1 MNKTWIKE
9 HWLEILLCVGI
20 VIQIGALAVFNLTRL
35 PYESNYD
42 SSCAYAQIVEMWRQK
57 RILLKDWA
65 YQTTLGIDSPVLLG
79 ALFYGITKNA
89 FTAFGLANIVTVIVY
104 ACLFYDILKQ
114 ADVKKNMRLLA
125 VLFLLTPYSTGQLG
139 YMPMLFTSAGSYAYK
154 LLVPLL
160 LIDILVR
167 MHKGQEIKKYWYLI
181 LFATFF
187 VFDTAV
193 SSGEYIVTVIV
204 YACLFYDILKQADVK
219 KNMRLLAVLFL
230 LTPYSTGQLGYMPML
245 FTSAGSYAY
254 KLLVPLLLIDILVRM
269 HKGQEI
275 KKYWYLILFATFF
288 VFDTAVSSGEYIL
301 LCAVLP
307 LIGYEILHVLIG
319 NDIKQIFNKRLG
331 FLILES
337 AIYVV
342 GIKVGRR
349 TGIIESVGSQMMLTK
364 AKHFPSVIAKCLTGI
379 FQLFGG
385 IPDYEDIPVT
395 QTYGMMYLFRFFL
408 AAVILASWIYLLK
421 HLKEN
426 EKYKELVGMITCIF
440 AVNLIVLIFANV
452 NYATKTFE
460 YRYHL
465 ISMIPMILLT
475 SIAASDLWEKRK
487 LLEQTIVL
495 VTIVLLLF
503 VNVYDYK
510 NYMRDCYNYQGDM
523 QGITLT
529 AEQEG
534 VHLIITIGSESISMG
549 RCMRN
554 VNPNV
559 EISTWGGYN
568 HGVGW
573 GASTYYFDNAH
584 LKTPYMV
591 LMTQKEYELMPKQ
604 IAKQL
609 EEVQVFGIFRLYRV
623 KENVL
628 DGDNTLPQSGTNRD
642 FCYSSGYEYWGKME
656 SDGNVLSSGKKETVL
671 RSNKK
676 KIEKDATY
684 DIVVHYEVIQ
694 AKEDSAA
701 TFRVRN
707 AQDEIIA
714 EQEMPKD
721 ATKITIKDVS
731 VITGMEWVRYR
742 INAEKGSKI
751 RIRSI
756 ETIAQ

>member
-104 ACLFYDILKQ
+104 AF
-114 ADVKKNMRLLA
+114 
-125 VLFLLTPYSTGQLG
+125 
-139 YMPMLFTSAGSYAYK
+139 
-154 LLVPLL
+154 
-160 LIDILVR
+160 
-167 MHKGQEIKKYWYLI
+167 
-181 LFATFF
+181 
-187 VFDTAV
+187 
-193 SSGEYIVTVIV
+193 
-204 YACLFYDILKQADVK
+204 LFYDILKQADVK

-694 AKEDSAA
+694 AKEDNAA
-701 TFRVRN
+701 VFRIRN

-721 ATKITIKDVS
+721 ATEIRIRDVS
-731 VITGMEWVRYR
+731 VTQSMEWIRYR
-742 INAEKGSKI
+742 INSQKGSKI
-751 RIRSI
+751 RIKSI
-756 ETIAQ
+756 ETVAQ

>member
-104 ACLFYDILKQ
+104 VFLFYDILKQ
-114 ADVKKNMRLLA
+114 ADVAKNMRLLA

-167 MHKGQEIKKYWYLI
+167 MHKGQEIKKYWYL
-181 LFATFF
+181 
-187 VFDTAV
+187 V
-193 SSGEYIVTVIV
+193 
-204 YACLFYDILKQADVK
+204 
-219 KNMRLLAVLFL
+219 
-230 LTPYSTGQLGYMPML
+230 
-245 FTSAGSYAY
+245 
-254 KLLVPLLLIDILVRM
+254 
-269 HKGQEI
+269 
-275 KKYWYLILFATFF
+275 LFATFF

-301 LCAVLP
+301 LCAILP

-319 NDIKQIFNKRLG
+319 NDIKQIFNKRFG

-676 KIEKDATY
+676 KIEKDAAY
-684 DIVVHYEVIQ
+684 DIVVHYEVLKS
-694 AKEDSAA
+694 KEDSAA

-721 ATKITIKDVS
+721 ATEIRIRDVS
-731 VITGMEWVRYR
+731 VTQSMEWIRYR
-742 INAEKGSKI
+742 INAQKGSKI
-751 RIRSI
+751 RIKSI
-756 ETIAQ
+756 ETVAQ

>member
-79 ALFYGITKNA
+79 VLFYGITKNA

-104 ACLFYDILKQ
+104 AF
-114 ADVKKNMRLLA
+114 
-125 VLFLLTPYSTGQLG
+125 
-139 YMPMLFTSAGSYAYK
+139 
-154 LLVPLL
+154 
-160 LIDILVR
+160 
-167 MHKGQEIKKYWYLI
+167 
-181 LFATFF
+181 
-187 VFDTAV
+187 
-193 SSGEYIVTVIV
+193 
-204 YACLFYDILKQADVK
+204 LFYDILKQADVK

-676 KIEKDATY
+676 KIKRDATY
-684 DIVVHYEVIQ
+684 DMIVHYEVIQ
-694 AKEDSAA
+694 AKEDNAA
-701 TFRVRN
+701 VFRIRN

-721 ATKITIKDVS
+721 ATEIRIRDVS
-731 VITGMEWVRYR
+731 VTQSMEWIRYR
-742 INAEKGSKI
+742 INSQKGSKI
-751 RIRSI
+751 RIKSI
-756 ETIAQ
+756 ETVAQ

>member
-79 ALFYGITKNA
+79 VLFYGITKNA

-104 ACLFYDILKQ
+104 AFLFYDILKQ
-114 ADVKKNMRLLA
+114 ADVA
-125 VLFLLTPYSTGQLG
+125 
-139 YMPMLFTSAGSYAYK
+139 
-154 LLVPLL
+154 
-160 LIDILVR
+160 
-167 MHKGQEIKKYWYLI
+167 
-181 LFATFF
+181 
-187 VFDTAV
+187 
-193 SSGEYIVTVIV
+193 
-204 YACLFYDILKQADVK
+204 

-609 EEVQVFGIFRLYRV
+609 EEVQVLGIFRLYRV

-701 TFRVRN
+701 VFRVRN

-721 ATKITIKDVS
+721 ATEIRIRDVS
-731 VITGMEWVRYR
+731 VTQSMEWIRYR
-742 INAEKGSKI
+742 INAQKGSKI
-751 RIRSI
+751 RIKSI
-756 ETIAQ
+756 ETVAQ

>member
-167 MHKGQEIKKYWYLI
+167 MHKGQEIKKYWYL
-181 LFATFF
+181 
-187 VFDTAV
+187 
-193 SSGEYIVTVIV
+193 
-204 YACLFYDILKQADVK
+204 
-219 KNMRLLAVLFL
+219 N
-230 LTPYSTGQLGYMPML
+230 
-245 FTSAGSYAY
+245 
-254 KLLVPLLLIDILVRM
+254 
-269 HKGQEI
+269 
-275 KKYWYLILFATFF
+275 LFATFF

>member
-181 LFATFF
+181 LFT
-187 VFDTAV
+187 
-193 SSGEYIVTVIV
+193 
-204 YACLFYDILKQADVK
+204 
-219 KNMRLLAVLFL
+219 
-230 LTPYSTGQLGYMPML
+230 
-245 FTSAGSYAY
+245 
-254 KLLVPLLLIDILVRM
+254 
-269 HKGQEI
+269 
-275 KKYWYLILFATFF
+275 TFF

-307 LIGYEILHVLIG
+307 LVGYEILHVLIG

-534 VHLIITIGSESISMG
+534 VHLIIAIGSESISMG

-609 EEVQVFGIFRLYRV
+609 EEVQTFGLFQLYRV

-676 KIEKDATY
+676 KIKRDATY
-684 DIVVHYEVIQ
+684 DMIVHYEVIQ

-701 TFRVRN
+701 VFRVRN

-721 ATKITIKDVS
+721 ATEIRIRDVS
-731 VITGMEWVRYR
+731 VTQSMEWIRYR
-742 INAEKGSKI
+742 INAQKGSKI
-751 RIRSI
+751 RIKSI
-756 ETIAQ
+756 ETVAQ

>member
-89 FTAFGLANIVTVIVY
+89 FTAFGLAN
-104 ACLFYDILKQ
+104 
-114 ADVKKNMRLLA
+114 
-125 VLFLLTPYSTGQLG
+125 
-139 YMPMLFTSAGSYAYK
+139 
-154 LLVPLL
+154 
-160 LIDILVR
+160 
-167 MHKGQEIKKYWYLI
+167 
-181 LFATFF
+181 
-187 VFDTAV
+187 
-193 SSGEYIVTVIV
+193 IVTVIV

-676 KIEKDATY
+676 KIEKDAAY
-684 DIVVHYEVIQ
+684 DIVVHYEVLKS
-694 AKEDSAA
+694 KEDSAA

>member
-89 FTAFGLANIVTVIVY
+89 FTAFGLAN
-104 ACLFYDILKQ
+104 
-114 ADVKKNMRLLA
+114 
-125 VLFLLTPYSTGQLG
+125 
-139 YMPMLFTSAGSYAYK
+139 
-154 LLVPLL
+154 
-160 LIDILVR
+160 
-167 MHKGQEIKKYWYLI
+167 
-181 LFATFF
+181 
-187 VFDTAV
+187 
-193 SSGEYIVTVIV
+193 IVTVIV

-584 LKTPYMV
+584 LKNPYMV

>member
-104 ACLFYDILKQ
+104 AFLFYDILKQ

-167 MHKGQEIKKYWYLI
+167 M
-181 LFATFF
+181 
-187 VFDTAV
+187 
-193 SSGEYIVTVIV
+193 
-204 YACLFYDILKQADVK
+204 
-219 KNMRLLAVLFL
+219 R
-230 LTPYSTGQLGYMPML
+230 
-245 FTSAGSYAY
+245 
-254 KLLVPLLLIDILVRM
+254 
-269 HKGQEI
+269 KGQEI

-676 KIEKDATY
+676 KIKRDATY
-684 DIVVHYEVIQ
+684 DMIVHYEVIQ
-694 AKEDSAA
+694 AKEDNAA
-701 TFRVRN
+701 VFRIRN

-721 ATKITIKDVS
+721 ATEIRIRDVS
-731 VITGMEWVRYR
+731 VTQSMEWIRYR
-742 INAEKGSKI
+742 INSQKGSKI
-751 RIRSI
+751 RIKSI
-756 ETIAQ
+756 ETVAQ

>member
-104 ACLFYDILKQ
+104 AF
-114 ADVKKNMRLLA
+114 
-125 VLFLLTPYSTGQLG
+125 
-139 YMPMLFTSAGSYAYK
+139 
-154 LLVPLL
+154 
-160 LIDILVR
+160 
-167 MHKGQEIKKYWYLI
+167 
-181 LFATFF
+181 
-187 VFDTAV
+187 
-193 SSGEYIVTVIV
+193 
-204 YACLFYDILKQADVK
+204 LFYDILKQADVK

-337 AIYVV
+337 DIYVV

-452 NYATKTFE
+452 NYATETFE
-460 YRYHL
+460 FRYHL

-510 NYMRDCYNYQGDM
+510 NYMRDCYNDQGDM

-609 EEVQVFGIFRLYRV
+609 EEVQVFGIFQLYRV

-676 KIEKDATY
+676 KIEKDAAY
-684 DIVVHYEVIQ
+684 DIVVHYEVLKS
-694 AKEDSAA
+694 KEDSAA

-721 ATKITIKDVS
+721 ATEITIKDVS

>member
-89 FTAFGLANIVTVIVY
+89 FTAFGLAN
-104 ACLFYDILKQ
+104 
-114 ADVKKNMRLLA
+114 
-125 VLFLLTPYSTGQLG
+125 
-139 YMPMLFTSAGSYAYK
+139 
-154 LLVPLL
+154 
-160 LIDILVR
+160 
-167 MHKGQEIKKYWYLI
+167 
-181 LFATFF
+181 
-187 VFDTAV
+187 
-193 SSGEYIVTVIV
+193 IVTVIV

-676 KIEKDATY
+676 KIEKDAAY
-684 DIVVHYEVIQ
+684 DIVVHYEVLKS
-694 AKEDSAA
+694 KEDSAA

-714 EQEMPKD
+714 EQEMPSD
-721 ATKITIKDVS
+721 ATEIRIRDVS
-731 VITGMEWVRYR
+731 VTQSMEWIRYR
-742 INAEKGSKI
+742 INAQKGSKI
-751 RIRSI
+751 RIKSI
-756 ETIAQ
+756 ETVAQ

>member
-104 ACLFYDILKQ
+104 AF
-114 ADVKKNMRLLA
+114 
-125 VLFLLTPYSTGQLG
+125 
-139 YMPMLFTSAGSYAYK
+139 
-154 LLVPLL
+154 
-160 LIDILVR
+160 
-167 MHKGQEIKKYWYLI
+167 
-181 LFATFF
+181 
-187 VFDTAV
+187 
-193 SSGEYIVTVIV
+193 
-204 YACLFYDILKQADVK
+204 LFYDILKQADVK

-694 AKEDSAA
+694 AKEDNAA

-721 ATKITIKDVS
+721 ATEITIKDVS
-731 VITGMEWVRYR
+731 VTTGMEWIRYR

-751 RIRSI
+751 RIKSI

>member
-79 ALFYGITKNA
+79 VLFYGITKNA

-104 ACLFYDILKQ
+104 AFLFYDILKQ
-114 ADVKKNMRLLA
+114 ADVA
-125 VLFLLTPYSTGQLG
+125 
-139 YMPMLFTSAGSYAYK
+139 
-154 LLVPLL
+154 
-160 LIDILVR
+160 
-167 MHKGQEIKKYWYLI
+167 
-181 LFATFF
+181 
-187 VFDTAV
+187 
-193 SSGEYIVTVIV
+193 
-204 YACLFYDILKQADVK
+204 

-676 KIEKDATY
+676 KIEKDAAY
-684 DIVVHYEVIQ
+684 DIVVHYEVLKS
-694 AKEDSAA
+694 KEDSAA

>member
-79 ALFYGITKNA
+79 VLFYGITKNA

-104 ACLFYDILKQ
+104 AFLFYDILKQ

-139 YMPMLFTSAGSYAYK
+139 YMP
-154 LLVPLL
+154 
-160 LIDILVR
+160 I
-167 MHKGQEIKKYWYLI
+167 
-181 LFATFF
+181 
-187 VFDTAV
+187 
-193 SSGEYIVTVIV
+193 
-204 YACLFYDILKQADVK
+204 
-219 KNMRLLAVLFL
+219 
-230 LTPYSTGQLGYMPML
+230 L

-452 NYATKTFE
+452 NYATETFE
-460 YRYHL
+460 FRYHL

-676 KIEKDATY
+676 KIEKDAAY
-684 DIVVHYEVIQ
+684 DIVVHYEVLKS
-694 AKEDSAA
+694 KEDSAA

-721 ATKITIKDVS
+721 ATEITIKDVS
-731 VITGMEWVRYR
+731 VTTGMEWVRYR

>member
-79 ALFYGITKNA
+79 VLFYGITKNA

-104 ACLFYDILKQ
+104 AF
-114 ADVKKNMRLLA
+114 
-125 VLFLLTPYSTGQLG
+125 
-139 YMPMLFTSAGSYAYK
+139 
-154 LLVPLL
+154 
-160 LIDILVR
+160 
-167 MHKGQEIKKYWYLI
+167 
-181 LFATFF
+181 
-187 VFDTAV
+187 
-193 SSGEYIVTVIV
+193 
-204 YACLFYDILKQADVK
+204 LFYDILKQADVK

-475 SIAASDLWEKRK
+475 SIAASDLCEKRK

-609 EEVQVFGIFRLYRV
+609 EEVQVFGIFQLYRV

-676 KIEKDATY
+676 KIEKDAAY
-684 DIVVHYEVIQ
+684 DIVVHYEVLKS
-694 AKEDSAA
+694 KEDSAA

-714 EQEMPKD
+714 EQEMPSD

>member
-42 SSCAYAQIVEMWRQK
+42 SSCAYAQIVEMWKQK

-104 ACLFYDILKQ
+104 AF
-114 ADVKKNMRLLA
+114 
-125 VLFLLTPYSTGQLG
+125 
-139 YMPMLFTSAGSYAYK
+139 
-154 LLVPLL
+154 
-160 LIDILVR
+160 
-167 MHKGQEIKKYWYLI
+167 
-181 LFATFF
+181 
-187 VFDTAV
+187 
-193 SSGEYIVTVIV
+193 
-204 YACLFYDILKQADVK
+204 LFYDILKQADVK

-523 QGITLT
+523 QAITLT

-628 DGDNTLPQSGTNRD
+628 DGDNTLPKSGTNRD

-676 KIEKDATY
+676 KIEKDAAY
-684 DIVVHYEVIQ
+684 DIVVHYEVLKS
-694 AKEDSAA
+694 KEDSAA

>member
-104 ACLFYDILKQ
+104 AF
-114 ADVKKNMRLLA
+114 
-125 VLFLLTPYSTGQLG
+125 
-139 YMPMLFTSAGSYAYK
+139 
-154 LLVPLL
+154 
-160 LIDILVR
+160 
-167 MHKGQEIKKYWYLI
+167 
-181 LFATFF
+181 
-187 VFDTAV
+187 
-193 SSGEYIVTVIV
+193 
-204 YACLFYDILKQADVK
+204 LFYDILKQADVK

-342 GIKVGRR
+342 GIKV
-349 TGIIESVGSQMMLTK
+349 
-364 AKHFPSVIAKCLTGI
+364 
-379 FQLFGG
+379 
-385 IPDYEDIPVT
+385 PVT

-452 NYATKTFE
+452 NYATETFE
-460 YRYHL
+460 FRYHL

-510 NYMRDCYNYQGDM
+510 NYMRDCYNDQGDM

-609 EEVQVFGIFRLYRV
+609 EEVQVFGIFQLYRV

-676 KIEKDATY
+676 KIEKDAAY
-684 DIVVHYEVIQ
+684 DIVVHYEVLKS
-694 AKEDSAA
+694 KEDSAA

-721 ATKITIKDVS
+721 ATEITIKDVS

>member
-167 MHKGQEIKKYWYLI
+167 MHKGQK
-181 LFATFF
+181 
-187 VFDTAV
+187 
-193 SSGEYIVTVIV
+193 
-204 YACLFYDILKQADVK
+204 
-219 KNMRLLAVLFL
+219 
-230 LTPYSTGQLGYMPML
+230 
-245 FTSAGSYAY
+245 
-254 KLLVPLLLIDILVRM
+254 
-269 HKGQEI
+269 I

-301 LCAVLP
+301 LCAVVP

-452 NYATKTFE
+452 NYATETFE
-460 YRYHL
+460 FRYHL

-510 NYMRDCYNYQGDM
+510 NYMRDCYNDQGDM

-676 KIEKDATY
+676 KIEKDAAY
-684 DIVVHYEVIQ
+684 DIVVHYEVLKS
-694 AKEDSAA
+694 KEDSAA

>member
-89 FTAFGLANIVTVIVY
+89 FTAFGLAN
-104 ACLFYDILKQ
+104 
-114 ADVKKNMRLLA
+114 
-125 VLFLLTPYSTGQLG
+125 
-139 YMPMLFTSAGSYAYK
+139 
-154 LLVPLL
+154 
-160 LIDILVR
+160 
-167 MHKGQEIKKYWYLI
+167 
-181 LFATFF
+181 
-187 VFDTAV
+187 
-193 SSGEYIVTVIV
+193 IVTVIV

-559 EISTWGGYN
+559 EISTWGDYN

>member
-167 MHKGQEIKKYWYLI
+167 MHKGQK
-181 LFATFF
+181 
-187 VFDTAV
+187 
-193 SSGEYIVTVIV
+193 
-204 YACLFYDILKQADVK
+204 
-219 KNMRLLAVLFL
+219 
-230 LTPYSTGQLGYMPML
+230 
-245 FTSAGSYAY
+245 
-254 KLLVPLLLIDILVRM
+254 
-269 HKGQEI
+269 I

-319 NDIKQIFNKRLG
+319 NDIKQIFSKRLG

-426 EKYKELVGMITCIF
+426 AKYKELVGMITCIF

-609 EEVQVFGIFRLYRV
+609 EEVQVFGIFQLYRV
-623 KENVL
+623 KDNVL

-676 KIEKDATY
+676 KIEKDAAY
-684 DIVVHYEVIQ
+684 DIVVHSEVLKS
-694 AKEDSAA
+694 KEDSAA

>member
-79 ALFYGITKNA
+79 VLFYGITKNA

-104 ACLFYDILKQ
+104 AF
-114 ADVKKNMRLLA
+114 
-125 VLFLLTPYSTGQLG
+125 
-139 YMPMLFTSAGSYAYK
+139 
-154 LLVPLL
+154 
-160 LIDILVR
+160 
-167 MHKGQEIKKYWYLI
+167 
-181 LFATFF
+181 
-187 VFDTAV
+187 
-193 SSGEYIVTVIV
+193 
-204 YACLFYDILKQADVK
+204 LFYDILKQADVK

-452 NYATKTFE
+452 NYATETFE
-460 YRYHL
+460 FRYHL

-510 NYMRDCYNYQGDM
+510 NYMRDCYNDQGDM

-609 EEVQVFGIFRLYRV
+609 EEVQVFGIFQLYRV

-676 KIEKDATY
+676 KIEKDAAY
-684 DIVVHYEVIQ
+684 DIVVHYEVLKS
-694 AKEDSAA
+694 KEDSAA

>member
-167 MHKGQEIKKYWYLI
+167 MHKGQK
-181 LFATFF
+181 
-187 VFDTAV
+187 
-193 SSGEYIVTVIV
+193 
-204 YACLFYDILKQADVK
+204 
-219 KNMRLLAVLFL
+219 
-230 LTPYSTGQLGYMPML
+230 
-245 FTSAGSYAY
+245 
-254 KLLVPLLLIDILVRM
+254 
-269 HKGQEI
+269 I

-510 NYMRDCYNYQGDM
+510 NYMRDCYNYQSDM

-676 KIEKDATY
+676 KIKRDATY
-684 DIVVHYEVIQ
+684 DMIVHYEVIQ

-701 TFRVRN
+701 VFRVRN

-721 ATKITIKDVS
+721 ATEIRIRDVS
-731 VITGMEWVRYR
+731 VTQSMEWIRYR
-742 INAEKGSKI
+742 INAQKGSKI
-751 RIRSI
+751 RIKSI
-756 ETIAQ
+756 ETVAQ

>member
-79 ALFYGITKNA
+79 VLFYGITKNA

-104 ACLFYDILKQ
+104 AFLFYDILKQ
-114 ADVKKNMRLLA
+114 ADVAKNMRLLA

-167 MHKGQEIKKYWYLI
+167 MHKGQK
-181 LFATFF
+181 
-187 VFDTAV
+187 
-193 SSGEYIVTVIV
+193 
-204 YACLFYDILKQADVK
+204 
-219 KNMRLLAVLFL
+219 
-230 LTPYSTGQLGYMPML
+230 
-245 FTSAGSYAY
+245 
-254 KLLVPLLLIDILVRM
+254 
-269 HKGQEI
+269 I

-676 KIEKDATY
+676 KIKRDATY
-684 DIVVHYEVIQ
+684 DMIVHYEVIQ
-694 AKEDSAA
+694 AKEDNAA
-701 TFRVRN
+701 VFRIRN

-714 EQEMPKD
+714 EQEMPSD
-721 ATKITIKDVS
+721 ATEIRIRDVS
-731 VITGMEWVRYR
+731 VTQSMEWIRYR
-742 INAEKGSKI
+742 INAQKGSKI
-751 RIRSI
+751 RIKSI
-756 ETIAQ
+756 ETVAQ

>member
-9 HWLEILLCVGI
+9 HWLEVLLCVGI

-89 FTAFGLANIVTVIVY
+89 FTAFGLAN
-104 ACLFYDILKQ
+104 
-114 ADVKKNMRLLA
+114 
-125 VLFLLTPYSTGQLG
+125 
-139 YMPMLFTSAGSYAYK
+139 
-154 LLVPLL
+154 
-160 LIDILVR
+160 
-167 MHKGQEIKKYWYLI
+167 
-181 LFATFF
+181 
-187 VFDTAV
+187 
-193 SSGEYIVTVIV
+193 IVTVIV

-452 NYATKTFE
+452 NYATETFE

-465 ISMIPMILLT
+465 ISIIPMILLT

-523 QGITLT
+523 QAITLT

-534 VHLIITIGSESISMG
+534 VHLIITIGSESLSMG

-676 KIEKDATY
+676 KIEKDAAY
-684 DIVVHYEVIQ
+684 DIVVHYEVLKS
-694 AKEDSAA
+694 KEDSAA

>member
-42 SSCAYAQIVEMWRQK
+42 SSCAYAQIVEMWKQK

-104 ACLFYDILKQ
+104 AF
-114 ADVKKNMRLLA
+114 
-125 VLFLLTPYSTGQLG
+125 
-139 YMPMLFTSAGSYAYK
+139 
-154 LLVPLL
+154 
-160 LIDILVR
+160 
-167 MHKGQEIKKYWYLI
+167 
-181 LFATFF
+181 
-187 VFDTAV
+187 
-193 SSGEYIVTVIV
+193 
-204 YACLFYDILKQADVK
+204 LFYDILKQADVK

-523 QGITLT
+523 QAITLT

-701 TFRVRN
+701 VFRVRN

-721 ATKITIKDVS
+721 ATEIRIRDVS
-731 VITGMEWVRYR
+731 VTQSMEWIRYR
-742 INAEKGSKI
+742 INAQKGSKI
-751 RIRSI
+751 RIKSI
-756 ETIAQ
+756 ETVAQ

>member
-79 ALFYGITKNA
+79 VLFYGITKNA

-104 ACLFYDILKQ
+104 AF
-114 ADVKKNMRLLA
+114 
-125 VLFLLTPYSTGQLG
+125 
-139 YMPMLFTSAGSYAYK
+139 
-154 LLVPLL
+154 
-160 LIDILVR
+160 
-167 MHKGQEIKKYWYLI
+167 
-181 LFATFF
+181 
-187 VFDTAV
+187 
-193 SSGEYIVTVIV
+193 
-204 YACLFYDILKQADVK
+204 LFYDILKQADVK

-609 EEVQVFGIFRLYRV
+609 EEVQVFGIFQLYRV

-676 KIEKDATY
+676 KIEKDAAY
-684 DIVVHYEVIQ
+684 DIVVHYEVLKS
-694 AKEDSAA
+694 KEDSAA

-721 ATKITIKDVS
+721 ATEITIKDVS

>member
-193 SSGEYIVTVIV
+193 SSGEYI
-204 YACLFYDILKQADVK
+204 
-219 KNMRLLAVLFL
+219 
-230 LTPYSTGQLGYMPML
+230 
-245 FTSAGSYAY
+245 
-254 KLLVPLLLIDILVRM
+254 
-269 HKGQEI
+269 
-275 KKYWYLILFATFF
+275 
-288 VFDTAVSSGEYIL
+288 L

-319 NDIKQIFNKRLG
+319 NDIKQIFSKRLG

>member
-57 RILLKDWA
+57 SILLKDWA

-104 ACLFYDILKQ
+104 AF
-114 ADVKKNMRLLA
+114 
-125 VLFLLTPYSTGQLG
+125 
-139 YMPMLFTSAGSYAYK
+139 
-154 LLVPLL
+154 
-160 LIDILVR
+160 
-167 MHKGQEIKKYWYLI
+167 
-181 LFATFF
+181 
-187 VFDTAV
+187 
-193 SSGEYIVTVIV
+193 
-204 YACLFYDILKQADVK
+204 LFYDILKQADVK

-676 KIEKDATY
+676 KIEKDAAY
-684 DIVVHYEVIQ
+684 DIVVHYEVLKS
-694 AKEDSAA
+694 KEDSAA

-721 ATKITIKDVS
+721 ATEITIKDVS

>member
-104 ACLFYDILKQ
+104 AF
-114 ADVKKNMRLLA
+114 
-125 VLFLLTPYSTGQLG
+125 
-139 YMPMLFTSAGSYAYK
+139 
-154 LLVPLL
+154 
-160 LIDILVR
+160 
-167 MHKGQEIKKYWYLI
+167 
-181 LFATFF
+181 
-187 VFDTAV
+187 
-193 SSGEYIVTVIV
+193 
-204 YACLFYDILKQADVK
+204 LFYDILKQADVK

-676 KIEKDATY
+676 KIKRDATY
-684 DIVVHYEVIQ
+684 DMIVHYEVIQ
-694 AKEDSAA
+694 AKEDNAA
-701 TFRVRN
+701 VFRIRN

-721 ATKITIKDVS
+721 TTEIRIRDVS
-731 VITGMEWVRYR
+731 VTQSMEWIRYR
-742 INAEKGSKI
+742 INSQKGSKI
-751 RIRSI
+751 RIKSI
-756 ETIAQ
+756 ETVAQ

>member
-104 ACLFYDILKQ
+104 AFLFYDILKQ

-154 LLVPLL
+154 LIVPLIL
-160 LIDILVR
+160 L
-167 MHKGQEIKKYWYLI
+167 
-181 LFATFF
+181 
-187 VFDTAV
+187 
-193 SSGEYIVTVIV
+193 
-204 YACLFYDILKQADVK
+204 
-219 KNMRLLAVLFL
+219 
-230 LTPYSTGQLGYMPML
+230 
-245 FTSAGSYAY
+245 
-254 KLLVPLLLIDILVRM
+254 DILVRM

-337 AIYVV
+337 AFYVV

-452 NYATKTFE
+452 NYATETFE
-460 YRYHL
+460 FRYHL

-510 NYMRDCYNYQGDM
+510 NYMRDCYNDQGDM

-534 VHLIITIGSESISMG
+534 VHLIITIGAESISMG

-609 EEVQVFGIFRLYRV
+609 EEVQVFGIFQFYRV

-676 KIEKDATY
+676 KIEKDAAY
-684 DIVVHYEVIQ
+684 DIVVHYEVLKS
-694 AKEDSAA
+694 KEDSAA

-721 ATKITIKDVS
+721 ATEITIKDVS

>member
-104 ACLFYDILKQ
+104 AF
-114 ADVKKNMRLLA
+114 
-125 VLFLLTPYSTGQLG
+125 
-139 YMPMLFTSAGSYAYK
+139 
-154 LLVPLL
+154 
-160 LIDILVR
+160 
-167 MHKGQEIKKYWYLI
+167 
-181 LFATFF
+181 
-187 VFDTAV
+187 
-193 SSGEYIVTVIV
+193 
-204 YACLFYDILKQADVK
+204 LFYDILKQADVK

-408 AAVILASWIYLLK
+408 AEVILASWIYLLK

-452 NYATKTFE
+452 NYAAETFE

-609 EEVQVFGIFRLYRV
+609 EEVQTFGLFQLYRV

-676 KIEKDATY
+676 KIKRDATY
-684 DIVVHYEVIQ
+684 DMIVHYEVIQ

-701 TFRVRN
+701 VFRVRN

-721 ATKITIKDVS
+721 ATEIRIRDVS
-731 VITGMEWVRYR
+731 VTQSMEWIRYR
-742 INAEKGSKI
+742 INAQKGSKI
-751 RIRSI
+751 RIKSI
-756 ETIAQ
+756 ETVAQ

>member
-89 FTAFGLANIVTVIVY
+89 FTAFGLAN
-104 ACLFYDILKQ
+104 
-114 ADVKKNMRLLA
+114 
-125 VLFLLTPYSTGQLG
+125 
-139 YMPMLFTSAGSYAYK
+139 
-154 LLVPLL
+154 
-160 LIDILVR
+160 
-167 MHKGQEIKKYWYLI
+167 
-181 LFATFF
+181 
-187 VFDTAV
+187 
-193 SSGEYIVTVIV
+193 IVTVIV

-395 QTYGMMYLFRFFL
+395 QTYGLMYLFRFFL

>member
-1 MNKTWIKE
+1 
-9 HWLEILLCVGI
+9 
-20 VIQIGALAVFNLTRL
+20 
-35 PYESNYD
+35 
-42 SSCAYAQIVEMWRQK
+42 
-57 RILLKDWA
+57 
-65 YQTTLGIDSPVLLG
+65 
-79 ALFYGITKNA
+79 
-89 FTAFGLANIVTVIVY
+89 
-104 ACLFYDILKQ
+104 
-114 ADVKKNMRLLA
+114 
-125 VLFLLTPYSTGQLG
+125 
-139 YMPMLFTSAGSYAYK
+139 
-154 LLVPLL
+154 
-160 LIDILVR
+160 
-167 MHKGQEIKKYWYLI
+167 
-181 LFATFF
+181 
-187 VFDTAV
+187 
-193 SSGEYIVTVIV
+193 
-204 YACLFYDILKQADVK
+204 
-219 KNMRLLAVLFL
+219 
-230 LTPYSTGQLGYMPML
+230 
-245 FTSAGSYAY
+245 
-254 KLLVPLLLIDILVRM
+254 
-269 HKGQEI
+269 
-275 KKYWYLILFATFF
+275 
-288 VFDTAVSSGEYIL
+288 
-301 LCAVLP
+301 
-307 LIGYEILHVLIG
+307 
-319 NDIKQIFNKRLG
+319 
-331 FLILES
+331 
-337 AIYVV
+337 
-342 GIKVGRR
+342 
-349 TGIIESVGSQMMLTK
+349 MLTK

-426 EKYKELVGMITCIF
+426 AKYKELVGMITCIF

-559 EISTWGGYN
+559 EISTWGCYN

-609 EEVQVFGIFRLYRV
+609 EEVQVFGIFQLYRV

-676 KIEKDATY
+676 KIEKDAAY
-684 DIVVHYEVIQ
+684 DIVVHYEVLKS
-694 AKEDSAA
+694 KEDSAA

>member
-167 MHKGQEIKKYWYLI
+167 MHKGQK
-181 LFATFF
+181 
-187 VFDTAV
+187 
-193 SSGEYIVTVIV
+193 
-204 YACLFYDILKQADVK
+204 
-219 KNMRLLAVLFL
+219 
-230 LTPYSTGQLGYMPML
+230 
-245 FTSAGSYAY
+245 
-254 KLLVPLLLIDILVRM
+254 
-269 HKGQEI
+269 I

-319 NDIKQIFNKRLG
+319 NDIKQIFSKRLG

-426 EKYKELVGMITCIF
+426 AKYKELVGMITCIF

-465 ISMIPMILLT
+465 NSMIPMILLT

-609 EEVQVFGIFRLYRV
+609 EEVQVFGIFQLYRV

-676 KIEKDATY
+676 KIEKDAAY
-684 DIVVHYEVIQ
+684 DIVVHYEVLKS
-694 AKEDSAA
+694 KEDSAA

>member
-89 FTAFGLANIVTVIVY
+89 FTAFGLAN
-104 ACLFYDILKQ
+104 
-114 ADVKKNMRLLA
+114 
-125 VLFLLTPYSTGQLG
+125 
-139 YMPMLFTSAGSYAYK
+139 
-154 LLVPLL
+154 
-160 LIDILVR
+160 
-167 MHKGQEIKKYWYLI
+167 
-181 LFATFF
+181 
-187 VFDTAV
+187 
-193 SSGEYIVTVIV
+193 IVTVIV

-440 AVNLIVLIFANV
+440 TVNLIVLIFANV
-452 NYATKTFE
+452 NYATETFE
-460 YRYHL
+460 FRYHL

-510 NYMRDCYNYQGDM
+510 NYMRDCYNNQGDM

-676 KIEKDATY
+676 KIKRDATY
-684 DIVVHYEVIQ
+684 DMIVHYEVIQ
-694 AKEDSAA
+694 AKEDNAA
-701 TFRVRN
+701 VFRIRN

-714 EQEMPKD
+714 EQEMPSD
-721 ATKITIKDVS
+721 ATEIRIRDVS
-731 VITGMEWVRYR
+731 VTQSMEWIRYR
-742 INAEKGSKI
+742 INAQKGSKI
-751 RIRSI
+751 RIKSI
-756 ETIAQ
+756 ETVAQ

>member
-79 ALFYGITKNA
+79 VLFYGITKNA

-167 MHKGQEIKKYWYLI
+167 MHKGQKIKKYWYLI
-181 LFATFF
+181 LFASFF
-187 VFDTAV
+187 VFDTA
-193 SSGEYIVTVIV
+193 
-204 YACLFYDILKQADVK
+204 F
-219 KNMRLLAVLFL
+219 
-230 LTPYSTGQLGYMPML
+230 
-245 FTSAGSYAY
+245 
-254 KLLVPLLLIDILVRM
+254 
-269 HKGQEI
+269 
-275 KKYWYLILFATFF
+275 
-288 VFDTAVSSGEYIL
+288 SSGEYIL
-301 LCAVLP
+301 LCAILP

-676 KIEKDATY
+676 KIEKDAAY
-684 DIVVHYEVIQ
+684 DIVVHYEVLKS
-694 AKEDSAA
+694 KEDSAA

-714 EQEMPKD
+714 EQEMPSD

>member
-42 SSCAYAQIVEMWRQK
+42 SSCAYAQIVEMWKQK

-104 ACLFYDILKQ
+104 AF
-114 ADVKKNMRLLA
+114 
-125 VLFLLTPYSTGQLG
+125 
-139 YMPMLFTSAGSYAYK
+139 
-154 LLVPLL
+154 
-160 LIDILVR
+160 
-167 MHKGQEIKKYWYLI
+167 
-181 LFATFF
+181 
-187 VFDTAV
+187 
-193 SSGEYIVTVIV
+193 
-204 YACLFYDILKQADVK
+204 LFYDILKQADVK

-523 QGITLT
+523 QAITLT

-721 ATKITIKDVS
+721 ATEIRIRDVS
-731 VITGMEWVRYR
+731 VTQSMEWIRYR
-742 INAEKGSKI
+742 INAQKGSKI
-751 RIRSI
+751 RIKSI
-756 ETIAQ
+756 ETVAQ

>member
-104 ACLFYDILKQ
+104 AF
-114 ADVKKNMRLLA
+114 
-125 VLFLLTPYSTGQLG
+125 
-139 YMPMLFTSAGSYAYK
+139 
-154 LLVPLL
+154 
-160 LIDILVR
+160 
-167 MHKGQEIKKYWYLI
+167 
-181 LFATFF
+181 
-187 VFDTAV
+187 
-193 SSGEYIVTVIV
+193 
-204 YACLFYDILKQADVK
+204 LFYDILKQADVK

-609 EEVQVFGIFRLYRV
+609 EEVQTFGLFQLYRV

-721 ATKITIKDVS
+721 ATEIRIRDVS
-731 VITGMEWVRYR
+731 VTQSMEWIRYR
-742 INAEKGSKI
+742 INAQKGSKI
-751 RIRSI
+751 RIKSI
-756 ETIAQ
+756 ETVAQ